1 MSTYTVK
8 KGDTLSSIAKK
19 YGTTYQAIAKVNGIS
34 NPNYIRTGQTLTI
47 NGTAAPHASA
57 ATKQET
63 QTATATPA
71 TTPSTGAASA
81 PVTPVETQSPA
92 ANNYSEYKPSDAV
105 SQAQQMLAQQMAL
118 KGTPSSGGSGGSG
131 GSRGTNP
138 DKNEESEMSV
148 AEEYLMYKKNGAS
161 SRELDA
167 FLKAAIAE
175 GKISQAEATEIRN
188 QRY

>member
-8 KGDTLSSIAKK
+8 KGDTLSSIAQK

-71 TTPSTGAASA
+71 TTPSTGATSA

-118 KGTPSSGGSGGSG
+118 KGKPSSG

-161 SRELDA
+161 SRKLDA